1 MRQRIII
8 NSTHQEA
15 RVALL
20 ENETLVEIH
29 IERAQQRNI
38 AGNIYLGRVNRV
50 LPGMQAAFV
59 DIGLEKAGFIH
70 ASDVFGGPLPPGMI
84 DDVDD
89 QDPDPDDLLS
99 AFDLAD
105 PESGPDEEED
115 PSNVEPKPTRGR
127 RRSRSEPRIP
137 LEQKLKENQEILV
150 QVAKDPIG
158 TKGPRLTAHLSLPG
172 RQLVY
177 TPTIEHIGV
186 SRRIA
191 DGKER
196 SRLREAVTSLRPA
209 EGGFIVRTA
218 CEGLTKKE
226 IHDDMKFLLKLWGRI
241 TKKREQHAA
250 PTLVHDDMD
259 IVLRIIRDV
268 FTPDINEIIID
279 NANDYERINEFIAT
293 FMPRLTG
300 RVKLH
305 DKQTPLFEHYKIEQ
319 QITKAL
325 DRRVPL
331 KSGGHIVIDHTE
343 ALTAI
348 DVNTGRFVGR
358 RNQEE
363 TMLQTNLEA
372 AQVVVEQLR
381 LRNIGGLIIVDFIDM
396 ERAANRT
403 KVTEA
408 LRTALKKDKTR
419 SNMRKISELGL
430 VQMTRKRTRESL
442 QQQLCAPCE
451 YCDGRGHRQSIPTI
465 TYNLIRQLHKEV
477 ALQSHAQAVTV
488 YAHPDILAFL
498 YEEEEEWL
506 DALETQLNTRFFF
519 RTASDFH
526 MEQYEIEITEKR
538 PVPKAKPKKA
548 RPKKSTTPR
557 KRRTTKRAT
566 RAAKQKTSADA
577 VLL

>member
-20 ENETLVEIH
+20 ENDTLVEIH

-50 LPGMQAAFV
+50 LPGMQAAFI
-59 DIGLEKAGFIH
+59 DIGLGKAGFIH
-70 ASDVFGGPLPPGMI
+70 ASEVFGGPLPLGMI
-84 DDVDD
+84 EGNEDRDRDEE
-89 QDPDPDDLLS
+89 DLLS
-99 AFDLAD
+99 EFDLA
-105 PESGPDEEED
+105 EPDGKAGEEE
-115 PSNVEPKPTRGR
+115 EPPPNAEPRPTNGR

-137 LEQKLKENQEILV
+137 LEQKLKKDQEILV
-150 QVAKDPIG
+150 QVAKEPIG

-177 TPTIEHIGV
+177 TPTMGHIGV

-196 SRLREAVTSLRPA
+196 TRLREAVASLRPA

-226 IHDDMKFLLKLWGRI
+226 IHDDMKFLLKLWSRI
-241 TKKREQHAA
+241 TRKREQHSA

-259 IVLRIIRDV
+259 VILRIIRDV
-268 FTPDINEIIID
+268 FTPDINEVIID
-279 NANDYERINEFIAT
+279 NANDYERINEFITT
-293 FMPRLTG
+293 FLPRLTG

-305 DKQTPLFEHYKIEQ
+305 DKQTPIFEHYKIEQ

-325 DRRVPL
+325 ERRVHL

-348 DVNTGRFVGR
+348 DVNTGRFVGK

-442 QQQLCAPCE
+442 QQQLCAPCS
-451 YCDGRGHRQSIPTI
+451 YCDGRGHRQSVPTI

-477 ALQSHAQAVTV
+477 SLQSNTQAVTV
-488 YAHPDILAFL
+488 HTHPDVLTFL
-498 YEEEEEWL
+498 YGEEGEWL
-506 DALETQLNTRFFF
+506 DALEAQLNARFFF

-526 MEQYEIEITEKR
+526 IEQYEIEITEKR
-538 PVPKAKPKKA
+538 PKPRAKPRRSGTEK
-548 RPKKSTTPR
+548 RTIPR
-557 KRRTTKRAT
+557 KRRAPKRAPQAVD
-566 RAAKQKTSADA
+566 REPDAALS
-577 VLL
+577 